1 MRCKEKSPPGHPSP
15 IAKNLSKLEG
25 DQVGHIVFSILLSLI
40 QAVLCSAAL
49 RIRMSAGH
57 WVSGCKRIPG
67 NEKSPHRSSSIG
79 GSNLHGLR
87 WGISINLSWMCF
99 TQSYYNKVGSR
110 MIQGKKKPANHVGCT
125 QWAGRNQFFPISRIK
140 MGIKYSH
147 LEFSSWVPC
156 LYSSNICSDS
166 FRNITI

>member
-79 GSNLHGLR
+79 GRNLHGLR

-110 MIQGKKKPANHVGCT
+110 MIKGKKKARQPCGMYTVGGP
-125 QWAGRNQFFPISRIK
+125 QSV
-140 MGIKYSH
+140 
-147 LEFSSWVPC
+147 L
-156 LYSSNICSDS
+156 SN
-166 FRNITI
+166 